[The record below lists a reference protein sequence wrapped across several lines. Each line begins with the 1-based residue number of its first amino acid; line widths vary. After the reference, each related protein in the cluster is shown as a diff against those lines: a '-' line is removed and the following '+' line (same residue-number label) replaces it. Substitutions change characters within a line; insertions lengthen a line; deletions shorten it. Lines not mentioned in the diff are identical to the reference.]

1 MGNSQLLG
9 RHIKY
14 FCPKH
19 VITNKLIGAEV
30 EEGSEWMEDH
40 QIINVK
46 TLFLATTN

>member
-1 MGNSQLLG
+1 MANSLLLG
-9 RHIKY
+9 RLNKY

-30 EEGSEWMEDH
+30 EEGSEWVEDQ